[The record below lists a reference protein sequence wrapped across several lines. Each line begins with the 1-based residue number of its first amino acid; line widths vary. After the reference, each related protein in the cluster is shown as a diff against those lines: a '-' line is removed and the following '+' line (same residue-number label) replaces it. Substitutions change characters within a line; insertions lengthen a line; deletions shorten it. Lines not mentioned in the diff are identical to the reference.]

1 MFEATEWVLD
11 ESLTHD
17 HATIEEAWVYHK
29 DFKDQDYILSI
40 CKRFDFNSDAMR
52 MSSVV
57 RNLRTKAVYAYV
69 KGSPERIAALCD
81 KNTLP
86 SDFD

>member
-1 MFEATEWVLD
+1 
-11 ESLTHD
+11 
-17 HATIEEAWVYHK
+17 
-29 DFKDQDYILSI
+29 
-40 CKRFDFNSDAMR
+40 MR